1 MRKTLLYTV
10 LLTVLSLFTGYG
22 KAHAES
28 PYKCDF
34 NTTISTDKND
44 FKVATGWGHVVNGYF
59 CYDDYD
65 TYYVSYTYSANGGID
80 GSGALEVGDQTAVGP
95 SMSYDTG
102 STTDLL
108 VTPKLNGASSIYVK
122 KTKASGTVKFYKV
135 TKSGIS
141 YSRGSQISVTLPTL
155 STDEFVKVEIPEQTD
170 AYVGIYG
177 SCVIFD
183 NFEADDA
190 DVTPVKGLTVTGVTN
205 NSGSTVDCDADNN
218 FTLNFTATIMNTG
231 DVVLNPGDE
240 GYSLSIVNYSRDN
253 AVIST
258 TSITEALAV
267 GATTTVNI
275 TGTAAY
281 ADYPDRNRY
290 DVMENISQTSK
301 MAGWIEFKPYL
312 PAVSLRSA
320 DNTKIEAGAT
330 IDYGRT
336 TESVTKTFTLNNTGA
351 APLNLTAITLPEG
364 FSTNVTF
371 PLNIAAGESSEINI
385 KLDADKF
392 GVFFGD
398 VTFKVDNIDDFV
410 FKVNGIVMDPSK
422 YYVDFEDNKIPT
434 GAIAEESWSVAGNG
448 TSDNR
453 YSLSHGSRGDGTE
466 TKFITPL
473 LKVTEGEV
481 MTVDVART
489 NFNSYGSDIY
499 LKVYYSA
506 DRKTWTE
513 VKSIASTELSGTRID
528 YNKYI
533 SKFTTFTIEG
543 VPAGNYY
550 IGFGACY
557 TTIDNIYGFEKVDVA
572 HDWLITSAEVA
583 ASGMVNKEYTAKA
596 TVKNNND
603 KEVEADSY
611 TATLYV
617 GRQAIASETV
627 PAIAA
632 GASQDFVFNFTPNT
646 AGTFDAYVVF
656 KDNNDDY
663 TVSTDAVEL
672 TIAEEAATDVKQIGE
687 IVIKSNGDIT
697 TGNYAPLG
705 LSYYNS
711 ESQSVYTAE
720 QLGLKNGDKIGS
732 LTWKGYNSSADL
744 TTNIKVYIA
753 NVDYE
758 TLSKDGFEGI
768 NTEGMTK
775 VYEGSYTFKM
785 DGSSKNTV
793 DLLSVNIAEPFVY
806 DGTNLCIVVQ
816 SSSDKWKA
824 NNFEVTNISD
834 QCVARRSDGD
844 ITKATYSNTNLP
856 VVYLGVVKDP
866 VVISGT
872 VKDTNDDAIEGAV
885 VTMKSDDVIYTATT
899 DAEGAYS
906 LNVIQKD
913 LTYDLTVAAAGYETV
928 TESGITPETTDAKN
942 FSLTA
947 LETETGTISAAGYST
962 FSNLNRAAQITDAEV
977 YTAKLNG
984 TTLTLTK
991 VEDGKVPANT
1001 GVILKGTEG
1010 SVTTYTVTY
1019 GVSATELTNNDLI
1032 AAKAE
1037 TVGNGNICVLAKR
1050 DGVVGFYTL
1059 ADNNKVGLGKAYIEL
1074 PAGSEAK
1081 ALTFEFAET
1090 TGITEIESADADGK
1104 MYNLLGQP
1112 VNRATAK
1119 GIVIKNGKKYIL
1131 K

>member
-190 DVTPVKGLTVTGVTN
+190 DVTPVKGLTVTGVKN
-205 NSGSTVDCDADNN
+205 NSGSTVNCDADNN

-267 GATTTVNI
+267 GATTIVNI

-290 DVMENISQTSK
+290 DVMENITHTSK
-301 MAGWIEFKPYL
+301 MAEWIEFKPYL

-336 TESVTKTFTLNNTGA
+336 TEPVTKTFTLNNTGA

-364 FSTNVTF
+364 FSTDVTF

-410 FKVNGIVMDPSK
+410 IKVNGIVMDPSK
-422 YYVDFEDNKIPT
+422 YFVTFEDQKIPV
-434 GAIAEESWSVAGNG
+434 GAIAEKSWSVAENG

-489 NFNSYGSDIY
+489 NFKSYGSDIY

-528 YNKYI
+528 YNKFI
-533 SKFTTFTIEG
+533 SKFTTFNIEG

-557 TTIDNIYGFEKVDVA
+557 TTIDNIYGFEKVDIA

-583 ASGMVNKEYTAKA
+583 ASGMVNKEYTAKV

-627 PAIAA
+627 PAIAV
-632 GASQDFVFNFTPNT
+632 GESQDFIFNFTPNT

-663 TVSTDAVEL
+663 SVSTDVVEL
-672 TIAEEAATDVKQIGE
+672 TIAEEAATDVMQIGE
-687 IVIKSNGDIT
+687 VNS
-697 TGNYAPLG
+697 TGVYVPLA
-705 LSYYNS
+705 LNWNNS
-711 ESQSVYTAE
+711 ESQAVYTAD
-720 QLGLKNGDKIGS
+720 QLGLKSGDKIGS
-732 LTWKGYNSSADL
+732 LTWKGYNSADNL
-744 TTNIKVYIA
+744 VATVEVYLA
-753 NVDYE
+753 NVENE
-758 TLSKDGFEGI
+758 TLASSEVL
-768 NTEGMTK
+768 NTGDMTQ
-775 VYEGSYTFKM
+775 VYSGSYTFKKE
-785 DGSSKNTV
+785 GGYGNTV
-793 DLLSVNIAEPFVY
+793 DHLSINISEPFVY
-806 DGTNLCIVVQ
+806 AGQSLCIVVK
-816 SSSDKWKA
+816 SKSDTYKQ
-824 NNFEVTNISD
+824 NYFEVTNING
-834 QCVARRSDGD
+834 QCVSKQWDNTGNEPTSYTARQ
-844 ITKATYSNTNLP
+844 LP
-856 VVYLGVVKDP
+856 VVYVGVVKDP

-872 VKDTNDDAIEGAV
+872 VKSGDDAIEGAV

-913 LTYDLTVAAAGYETV
+913 LTYDLTVAAAGYETY

-1010 SVTTYTVTY
+1010 NVTTYTVTY